1 MRKHSNLVKICW
13 KYTPR
18 RDSLALMF
26 TGIIQD
32 IGTIRT
38 VDKSGGDLRFEI
50 ATKLD
55 ISNIEDGASICC
67 SGCCLTV
74 VKKTNDSFF
83 VDVSRESLD
92 KTVLGHWEEGTK
104 INLEPSLKLGDELGG
119 HFVFGH
125 VDAVTE
131 IADIREEGGSHRLTI
146 KTPESLKRFIASKGS
161 VALDGISLTVNEV
174 EHDTF
179 GVNIIPHTWDVT
191 TLGSRKVGD
200 KMNIEIDMLARYVAR
215 SLEVAA

>member
-1 MRKHSNLVKICW
+1 
-13 KYTPR
+13 
-18 RDSLALMF
+18 MF

-38 VDKSGGDLRFEI
+38 IDSSCGDLRFEI
-50 ATKLD
+50 STKLD
-55 ISNIEDGASICC
+55 LSNVEDGASICC

-74 VKKTNDSFF
+74 VKKTKDSFF
-83 VDVSRESLD
+83 VDISRESLD
-92 KTVLGHWEEGTK
+92 KTILGQWEEGTK
-104 INLEPSLKLGDELGG
+104 INLERSLKLGDELGG

-131 IADIREEGGSHRLTI
+131 IADIREEGGSHRMMI
-146 KTPESLKRFIASKGS
+146 KTPESLTRFIASKGS

-174 EHDTF
+174 TDASF

-200 KMNIEIDMLARYVAR
+200 KINIEIDMLARYVAR